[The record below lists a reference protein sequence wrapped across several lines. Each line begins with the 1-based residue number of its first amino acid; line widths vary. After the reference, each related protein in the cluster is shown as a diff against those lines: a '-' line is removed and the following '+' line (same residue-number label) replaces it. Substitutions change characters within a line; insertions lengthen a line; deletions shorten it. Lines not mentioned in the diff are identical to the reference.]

1 MKYAMRS
8 MLVLLVLISAQ
19 TASSQTADEL
29 IEKSIAAM
37 GGRAAFDK
45 VKTRVMSGTITISTP
60 GGDLPG
66 TIELWNARP
75 NKMRTLIKAD
85 LTQFGAGMLEIDQR
99 FDGQTGYLL
108 NTLQGN
114 RDITGNQLDNMRNQ
128 AFPNAF
134 LAYKDLGF
142 KASLEGKQK
151 VGSGEAYVVVLE
163 PAKGSTIRQFI
174 DAETMLP
181 VRFVLRV
188 NVEELGAE
196 VEQTTDLSAYKDV
209 DGLKLPFKLASSSS
223 VQSFTVDLTTIEHN
237 VTIDE
242 KLFSKP

>member
-8 MLVLLVLISAQ
+8 VLVLFALASAQ
-19 TASSQTADEL
+19 TASAQTADEL

-37 GGRAAFDK
+37 GGRAAFEK
-45 VKTRVMSGTITISTP
+45 VKTRVMTGTITINTP

-75 NKMRTLIKAD
+75 NKLRTFIKAD

-128 AFPNAF
+128 AFPHAF
-134 LAYKDLGF
+134 LSYKELGF
-142 KASLEGKQK
+142 KASVEGKQK
-151 VGSGEAYVVVLE
+151 VGSGEAYVLVLE

-181 VRFVLRV
+181 VRFVMRV

-196 VEQTTDLSAYKDV
+196 VEQTTELSAFKEV
-209 DGLKLPFKLASSSS
+209 DGLKLPFKLTSSSS
-223 VQSFTVDLTTIEHN
+223 AQSFTVDLTKIEHN
-237 VTIDE
+237 VAIDD
-242 KLFSKP
+242 KVFSKP